1 MPQQEGGERVLSVEV
16 EEVVLAHDEGGLD
29 YAVVEVEVAA
39 VPPFGGHEP
48 EVGLQLLHAHRMVL

>member
-1 MPQQEGGERVLSVEV
+1 MSVEV

-48 EVGLQLLHAHRMVL
+48 EVGLQLLHAHGMVL